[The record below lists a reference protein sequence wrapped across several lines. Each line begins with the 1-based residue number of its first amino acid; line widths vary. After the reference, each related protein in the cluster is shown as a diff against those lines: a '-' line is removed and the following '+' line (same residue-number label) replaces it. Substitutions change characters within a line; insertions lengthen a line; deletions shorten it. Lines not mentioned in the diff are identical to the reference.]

1 MDEIARIE
9 RIEAIAKRVAE
20 NCRLH
25 LEHKNLNTLALVV
38 SVVED
43 AKEEFSKLE
52 VLD

>member
-9 RIEAIAKRVAE
+9 RIEIIARKVAE
-20 NCRLH
+20 SCRIH
-25 LEHKNLNTLALVV
+25 LEHNNLNTLALVV

-43 AKEEFSKLE
+43 AKEEFNKLE